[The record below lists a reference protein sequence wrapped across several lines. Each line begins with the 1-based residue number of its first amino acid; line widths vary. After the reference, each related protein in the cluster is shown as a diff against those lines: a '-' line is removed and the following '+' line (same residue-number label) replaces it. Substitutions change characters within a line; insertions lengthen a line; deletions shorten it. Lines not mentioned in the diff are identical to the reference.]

1 MKKKA
6 YVVDTPIFLDVLEN
20 DPEFGA
26 SSAALLDRHA
36 GDTLYISRISYLE
49 IAPAFDGRRSLQD
62 EFLGQIG
69 VNLVHQNVHEVSPG
83 IYRAWVS
90 YRQRVKSS
98 GGRGF
103 PFVPCLI
110 GALACCFDGIITR
123 RGAVYR
129 AIFPDLNVI
138 TE

>member
-1 MKKKA
+1 MKNT
-6 YVVDTPIFLDVLEN
+6 YVVDTPIFLDILEN

-26 SSAALLDRHA
+26 SSAALLDRYA
-36 GDTLYISRISYLE
+36 DATLHISAISYFEL
-49 IAPAFDGRRSLQD
+49 APAFDGNRALQD
-62 EFLGQIG
+62 EFLGQLGI
-69 VNLVHQNVHEVSPG
+69 NLSHRSVRDVGPLV
-83 IYRAWVS
+83 YRVWAR
-90 YRQRVKSS
+90 YCRRVTAS
-98 GGRGF
+98 GGHGF

-129 AIFPDLNVI
+129 AIFPELNVI